1 MSEDGKGLVARG
13 AQSKVDSIK
22 SVESKTH
29 SIPCEGKGAQSKTH
43 SIKTIE
49 SKTHSTICEARGVER
64 KMDSMLCKEKGI
76 EIEINPPPQNIIA
89 LDIGLRRIGMA
100 RYLGG
105 IALPCEPLLR
115 RGRDACALKL
125 SGLLKEMGTDLLLIG
140 LPSDEITRLRIK
152 DFSARIDYKG
162 ARAYVDEDFT
172 SKEGAELSYP
182 LTHKQRKVA
191 RARGYLDSLAALL
204 ILRRYLEARGIA
216 T

>member
-13 AQSKVDSIK
+13 AQSKVDSTK
-22 SVESKTH
+22 SV
-29 SIPCEGKGAQSKTH
+29 
-43 SIKTIE
+43 E

-64 KMDSMLCKEKGI
+64 KMDSTTHETKGAQSKTHSI
-76 EIEINPPPQNIIA
+76 KSVERKMDNLPQNIIA